1 MRSVDLSLA
10 TRSSNITLGSKLGVL
25 LKPRTGN
32 LRKGSVCPGKL
43 EMRAYTTIAQQKCCR
58 APFQAELPP

>member
-32 LRKGSVCPGKL
+32 LKKGSVNPGKL
-43 EMRAYTTIAQQKCCR
+43 EMHAYTTFAQQRRLR